1 MTRVSFRGGDRLQA
15 RYLEPLGDKILV
27 ISSAMDGAE
36 GERYRES
43 FKVRNKDKEA
53 LF

>member
-1 MTRVSFRGGDRLQA
+1 VSFRAGDRLQA
-15 RYLEPLGDKILV
+15 RYLEPIGDEILV
-27 ISSAMDGAE
+27 IVFAIDGAE
-36 GERYRES
+36 GELYRES